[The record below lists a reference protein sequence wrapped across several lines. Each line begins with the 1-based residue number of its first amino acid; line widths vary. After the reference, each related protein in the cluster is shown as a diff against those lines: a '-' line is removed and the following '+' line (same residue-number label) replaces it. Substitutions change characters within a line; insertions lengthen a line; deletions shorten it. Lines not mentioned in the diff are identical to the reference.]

1 MQRHNLLMSWNIP
14 FEPADVPAL
23 SKGYRAQESYQAGVS
38 NAEAD
43 RRLAGILAT
52 ARQREYLQPSDL
64 QEVARWKY
72 PGPVVR
78 QLVAQNSA
86 ADVKEISRV
95 SFATDSERLRI
106 GALMTLNGV
115 AGPMAS
121 VILHFAF
128 PDRYPVLDKRVMRTI
143 GAPIPYQFDRWLQ
156 YGAFCRRACEDYG
169 ITLRTLDEAL
179 WQYDYERERRPGA
192 ASTR

>member
-1 MQRHNLLMSWNIP
+1 MKRHNLLMSWIIP
-14 FEPADVPAL
+14 FKLADVQGF
-23 SKGYRAQESYQAGVS
+23 SERYRAQESYQAGVS
-38 NAEAD
+38 NAAAD
-43 RRLAGILAT
+43 QRLAGILAT

-64 QEVARWKY
+64 QEVASWKY
-72 PGPVVR
+72 PGPAVC
-78 QLVAQNSA
+78 QLVAQNST

-106 GALMTLNGV
+106 GALMTLNGI

-143 GAPIPYQFDRWLQ
+143 GAPIPYQFDRWLL
-156 YGAFCRRACEDYG
+156 YGAYSSESYQLFRGKVTIRS
-169 ITLRTLDEAL
+169 R
-179 WQYDYERERRPGA
+179 
-192 ASTR
+192 

>member
-1 MQRHNLLMSWNIP
+1 
-14 FEPADVPAL
+14 
-23 SKGYRAQESYQAGVS
+23 
-38 NAEAD
+38 
-43 RRLAGILAT
+43 
-52 ARQREYLQPSDL
+52 
-64 QEVARWKY
+64 
-72 PGPVVR
+72 
-78 QLVAQNSA
+78 
-86 ADVKEISRV
+86 
-95 SFATDSERLRI
+95 
-106 GALMTLNGV
+106 
-115 AGPMAS
+115 MAS

-179 WQYDYERERRPGA
+179 WQYDYERERRAGA